1 MSMALSQ
8 TVRLGEVIV
17 EVRELT
23 VGEIRQML
31 KSMAES
37 TDGDMVDYAV
47 LEEIGLRELLLMT
60 NLEPEVMED
69 LSPSQ
74 LRLVYEACREIN
86 KDFFA
91 LRARVEETG
100 RRMYARLSGE
110 LSETLA
116 P

>member
-1 MSMALSQ
+1 MSMALTQ

-17 EVRELT
+17 QVRELT

-31 KSMAES
+31 KSMAEGG
-37 TDGDMVDYAV
+37 DGDMVDYAV

-60 NLEPEVMED
+60 DLEQEIIEG
-69 LSPSQ
+69 LAPSQ
-74 LRLVYEACREIN
+74 LRKVYEACREIN

-100 RRMYARLSGE
+100 RVVLAKLSGSS
-110 LSETLA
+110 SET
-116 P
+116 PVP